1 MSKVTNFVRNCY
13 ICTMKYIIR
22 SLKYFLYLLFLLVI
36 FVAVIYFVTAK
47 GAPLESLFRNGYNSL
62 WAMAAVLLVLSACYP
77 RFGYGK
83 RRIRANGTADEIITK
98 IEAHMNARGYEL
110 ESRDSEDNLVFR
122 QATFMG
128 RLGKMFDKV
137 YFTRALGGYEMEG
150 RLKDIIRLD
159 TAFCDIF
166 EETGE

>member
-1 MSKVTNFVRNCY
+1 MRKVTNFVRICY
-13 ICTMKYIIR
+13 ICSMKYLIR

-36 FVAVIYFVTAK
+36 FVAVIYFVSAK
-47 GAPLESLFRNGYNSL
+47 GQPLESLFRNGYNSL
-62 WAMAAVLLVLSACYP
+62 WTMALVLAVLSACYP

-83 RRIRANGTADEIITK
+83 RRIRATGTADEIITK

-110 ESRDSEDNLVFR
+110 ESRDAEDNLVFR
-122 QATFMG
+122 QATFLG

-137 YFTRALGGYEMEG
+137 YFTRALSGYEMEG
-150 RLKDIIRLD
+150 RLKEIVRLD
-159 TAFCDIF
+159 TAFFQIF